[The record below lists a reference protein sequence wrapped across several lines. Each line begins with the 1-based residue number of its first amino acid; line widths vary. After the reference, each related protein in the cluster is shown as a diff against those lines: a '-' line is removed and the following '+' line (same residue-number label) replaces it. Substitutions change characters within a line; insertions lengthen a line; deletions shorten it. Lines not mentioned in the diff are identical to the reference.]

1 MHYNVIGEEEEE
13 RKRQAVIS
21 RQIAWQLVTFFRGY
35 VAIDDWEIYKK
46 WLGRTRTNISAI
58 HLDKI
63 TIWTMFLSQDWR
75 PHLGET
81 YFIRVLG
88 MLCREDGY

>member
-46 WLGRTRTNISAI
+46 MA
-58 HLDKI
+58 
-63 TIWTMFLSQDWR
+63 WTD
-75 PHLGET
+75 PNK
-81 YFIRVLG
+81 YFRDPPGQNNDMDNVS
-88 MLCREDGY
+88 